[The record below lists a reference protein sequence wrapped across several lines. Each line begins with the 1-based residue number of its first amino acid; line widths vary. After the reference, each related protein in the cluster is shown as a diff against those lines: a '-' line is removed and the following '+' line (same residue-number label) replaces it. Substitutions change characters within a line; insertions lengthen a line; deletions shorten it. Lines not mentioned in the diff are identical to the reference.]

1 MKARFSSNQIW
12 KYSSLVY
19 AIAAVAT
26 LVMLVLLW
34 KTLWSSGGTDG
45 YSPPSLLVRISIAIP
60 ELLIWLIALRCGFR
74 FKRYTAKIRK
84 SNDGSRLG
92 YIANGLLFLA
102 AYIITLT
109 FGDIVVGLLHHISH
123 VVVAV
128 ALQHYLPLAIAL
140 VATGLLYIGSRQL
153 VGLVGSSGRNRRK
166 ELLYIATFLVFVAL
180 LVMNFYAHTSDI
192 MSEHGLPGF
201 VVSANLLMGTYLLP
215 YIISWSLGLLAAAN
229 LAWYSYNTPG
239 VLYKRMF
246 RDFYL
251 GISVVMLSIFVA
263 QILMISSST
272 LQSLGVGLIAVYA
285 VLSLT
290 LLGFALIDRGIH
302 KLEHLEA
309 VT

>member
-1 MKARFSSNQIW
+1 MKARFSSIQLW

-19 AIAAVAT
+19 AIAAAAT

-34 KTLWSSGGTDG
+34 KTLWSLDYTDG

-60 ELLIWLIALRCGFR
+60 ELLIWLIALRCAVR
-74 FKRYTAKIRK
+74 FKSYTAKIRK
-84 SNDGSRLG
+84 SDDGSRLV

-109 FGDIVVGLLHHISH
+109 FGDIVVGLLHHSSH

-128 ALQHYLPLAIAL
+128 ALQHYVPLAIAL
-140 VATGLLYIGSRQL
+140 VSTGLLYIGSWQL

-166 ELLYIATFLVFVAL
+166 ELLYVATFIMFVTL
-180 LVMNFYAHTSDI
+180 LVMNFYAHTTDL

-201 VVSANLLMGTYLLP
+201 VVSANILMGTYVLP

-251 GISVVMLSIFVA
+251 GILVVMLSIFVA
-263 QILMISSST
+263 QIVMIASST
-272 LQSLGVGLIAVYA
+272 LESLGVGLIVVYA

-302 KLEHLEA
+302 KLERLEV